1 MKFKVMS
8 LVLSIFY
15 LPFTLYFYYKILEHI
30 KATELLWFMYWI
42 NLVLAFLFT
51 ILSELARWED

>member
-15 LPFTLYFYYKILEHI
+15 LPFTLYFSYKILEHI